1 MRFRSAFLSAG
12 FVFLTSASF
21 AADNSASTSAAPWV
35 DDLALINQTRAD
47 VQARGI
53 MALADH
59 RERLEKA
66 LAGGKHSEELA
77 AAARPTSYVLTEGPA
92 DSLVAMMLAATDKP
106 KDATSVVAVED
117 PYPAISFY
125 LASYYDEM
133 GKPEE
138 ALRVLDLGL
147 TFSTLPDMDTGETR
161 GLILVERGAALEA
174 LHRWQDVLQNED
186 RGLKME
192 DLDNHVKAAFY
203 RGRGYALT
211 ELNQLDDAEAAYE
224 QSLNLDPGNKLA
236 EGELKYIDGLKS
248 GAPRAAPGTL
258 TKVQRTG
265 SDATPQNTPQ

>member
-1 MRFRSAFLSAG
+1 MRVRSAFLSAG
-12 FVFLTSASF
+12 FALLTSAAS
-21 AADNSASTSAAPWV
+21 AADNSASTSTTPWV

-47 VQARGI
+47 VQTRGI
-53 MALADH
+53 LALADH
-59 RERLEKA
+59 REQLEKA
-66 LAGGKHSEELA
+66 LVGGQHSAELA
-77 AAARPTSYVLTEGPA
+77 AAARPTSYVLTDGPA

-106 KDATSVVAVED
+106 KGATSVVAVED

-125 LASYYDEM
+125 LASYYDEL

-138 ALRVLDLGL
+138 ALGVLDLGL
-147 TFSTLPDMDTGETR
+147 TFSTLPDIDAGETR

-186 RGLKME
+186 RGLKMD

-211 ELNQLDDAEAAYE
+211 ELNQLDDAEAAYK

-236 EGELKYIDGLKS
+236 EGELKYIAGLKV

-258 TKVQRTG
+258 TKVQKAQPE
-265 SDATPQNTPQ
+265 ATPQSTPQ